1 MSLTFT
7 KGLLKGAALA
17 VAGAAALGA
26 GSAKADFSCT
36 VTLGTLGACT
46 GGMVN
51 GFTFSNISLT
61 GIGGANGLLEF
72 NTDVAAA
79 PLSKVVVAFSRNSSN
94 VGVVN
99 GALTFNVQ
107 KPFLIGYE
115 ATSVTGGT
123 GTFGFSGTNT
133 PTVSGVSFGNEINGI
148 INAPLASTGTYSLV
162 WNKTG
167 ATNIFNATTTI
178 VADVADVPVPLPVV
192 GAGLAFGFTRRL
204 RKRAK
209 SVA

>member
-1 MSLTFT
+1 MGPTFT

-17 VAGAAALGA
+17 FAGAVALGA

-36 VTLGTLGACT
+36 VSLGTLGACT
-46 GGMVN
+46 GGTVN

-61 GIGGANGLLEF
+61 GLGGTSGFLNF
-72 NTDVAAA
+72 TTDVAAA
-79 PLSKVVVAFSRNSSN
+79 PLSKVVVAFNRTT
-94 VGVVN
+94 GTTGAPVN

-115 ATSVTGGT
+115 ATSVSGGT

-133 PTVSGVSFGNEINGI
+133 PTVSGVSFGNEIDGI
-148 INAPLASTGTYSLV
+148 INLPLASTGTYSLT

-167 ATNIFNATTTI
+167 GGNLLGASTTI
-178 VADVADVPVPLPVV
+178 VADVPVPLPVV

-209 SVA
+209 SIA